1 MTPLARPTTIFLAR
15 RGPAVWAGVLAA
27 GTCLLAAGC
36 SSGSPA
42 TGTADGAGAAAP
54 PAHSALHQSFA
65 GGALAPARAG
75 AAPSGKSAQGRLSGR
90 SPSLTALAPPAIIH
104 TASLTVRTA
113 NVQAAAAQATHVAEL
128 EGGYVSGE
136 HTALSPKRSVQ
147 SVINIQFK
155 VPAAAYQATLT
166 ALGGLGTRL
175 SESQQAQDVTQ
186 TVADVS
192 SRVASAQ
199 AAIAQFRRLL
209 TRTGSVSGLLSV
221 QDQIN
226 QEEASLEALQSQ
238 QRALASETTFS
249 TISMEIVSTPLVV
262 HHHHH
267 HRAKKAAGGF
277 IGGLTAGWH
286 ALGKVVSV
294 VLTATGALLPFAVIL
309 ALIALAAYAARR
321 RLARRKAG
329 PGPAA
334 GASTSP

>member
-42 TGTADGAGAAAP
+42 TASGASADRAGHMA
-54 PAHSALHQSFA
+54 
-65 GGALAPARAG
+65 ALAPQAG
-75 AAPSGKSAQGRLSGR
+75 PAAPGASGMLGIHGKGARLSSR

-104 TASLTVRTA
+104 TASLTVRVA
-113 NVQAAAAQATHVAEL
+113 NVQAAASRATHIAAL
-128 EGGYVSGE
+128 AGGYVATE
-136 HTALSPKRSVQ
+136 QTALSRERSVQ

-155 VPAAAYQATLT
+155 VPATAYQATLT
-166 ALGGLGTRL
+166 ALAGLGTRL

-199 AAIAQFRRLL
+199 AAIAQLRRLL

-238 QRALASETTFS
+238 QRALAGETTFA
-249 TISMEIVSTPLVV
+249 TISMVIVSTLPAHHQ
-262 HHHHH
+262 HHH
-267 HRAKKAAGGF
+267 AKKKAAGGF
-277 IGGLTAGWH
+277 VGGLTAGWH
-286 ALGKVVSV
+286 ALGTVAGAVF
-294 VLTATGALLPFAVIL
+294 TATGAVLPFAIVL
-309 ALIALAAYAARR
+309 ALLALAVYAARR

-334 GASTSP
+334 GASTAP